1 MIRSTAV
8 GSRSDQLEDEMG
20 AQADVAF
27 GINEIGQIAVPVSD
41 LKRAIAFYR
50 DVLGMRFLFQAP
62 PGLGFFDCNG
72 VRLLLDAPAKA
83 NSENYSSIIYY
94 KVADLQAA
102 FETLSQRDV
111 VFEEKPS
118 LVAKMPDH
126 ELWMAFF
133 RDPDSNLLAL
143 MSEVR

>member
-1 MIRSTAV
+1 
-8 GSRSDQLEDEMG
+8 
-20 AQADVAF
+20 
-27 GINEIGQIAVPVSD
+27 
-41 LKRAIAFYR
+41 
-50 DVLGMRFLFQAP
+50 MRFLFQAP

-72 VRLLLDAPAKA
+72 VRLLLDTPAKA

-94 KVADLQAA
+94 KVPDLQAA
-102 FETLSQRDV
+102 YETLSQRGV

-133 RDPDSNLLAL
+133 RDPDTNLLAL